1 MSSSVYETYTDM
13 VKQIAGEFKRKYH
26 MVERDDI
33 EQELWIWFVTHPVKI
48 EEWLELPEQKDQDK
62 LFARSLRNA
71 ALDYCLK
78 EKAYKAGYKSEDNYF
93 YNKEFV
99 KLMIPAVLTDD
110 WTKFNNVLNEMGRT
124 AKVLAES
131 GDWMSFSADVKMAF
145 DKLNKRDQSLVHLF
159 YGEQIDGAELNE
171 RIDTTKSQKAVMME
185 ANRAVNKMIKSLGG
199 FPPWK
204 DEDNDMPAV

>member
-1 MSSSVYETYTDM
+1 MSSDIYEFYSDM
-13 VKQIAGEFKRKYH
+13 VKQIAGEFKRRYH

-33 EQELWIWFVTHPVKI
+33 EQELWIWFAEHPNKI
-48 EEWLELPEQKDQDK
+48 IEWLELPDQKDKDR

-78 EKAYKAGYKSEDNYF
+78 EKAHKAGYNSEDNFF
-93 YNKEFV
+93 YNKQFV
-99 KLMIPAVLTDD
+99 KLMIPAVLSDD
-110 WTKFNNVLNEMGRT
+110 WTKFNNVLSDMGRT
-124 AKVLAES
+124 TKVLAES

-159 YGEQIDGAELNE
+159 YGEQVDGAELNE

-185 ANRAVNKMIKSLGG
+185 ANRAVNKMIKLLGG

-204 DEDNDMPAV
+204 DNDNDMPTV